1 MHLCAKLLES
11 CPTLFSPTESPLGSS
26 VYEILQARILEWVA
40 IPFSRGSSPP
50 RDQIWVS
57 CIAGR
62 FFFFFLTIWA
72 TRETQMLDAY
82 ILGSDVNPILELL
95 IPGIEQP
102 WKLLLL
108 YSRGIGPLCKNLIKW
123 RWSWQ
128 KKISIAIWR
137 HEESRAWP
145 TTTAGLLANSQEGAI
160 SVKTF
165 WKWNF

>member
-1 MHLCAKLLES
+1 MLMLIDQLCPKLFATPWTVAHQGPLS
-11 CPTLFSPTESPLGSS
+11 MKFSRQGYWSGLPFPFPGDLPHPGIKSGFPA
-26 VYEILQARILEWVA
+26 LQA
-40 IPFSRGSSPP
+40 
-50 RDQIWVS
+50 D
-57 CIAGR
+57 
-62 FFFFFLTIWA
+62 FFFFLTIWA

-128 KKISIAIWR
+128 KKINIAIWR